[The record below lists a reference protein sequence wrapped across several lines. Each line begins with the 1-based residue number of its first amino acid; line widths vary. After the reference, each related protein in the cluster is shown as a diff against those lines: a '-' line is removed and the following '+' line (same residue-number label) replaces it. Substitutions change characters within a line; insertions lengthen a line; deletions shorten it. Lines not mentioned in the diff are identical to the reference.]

1 MGKKSRLKK
10 ETKQRQMEEAIKKP
24 VEAETKAFLKTRR
37 VAVGKAY
44 RLSYLISMIVNF
56 MVYRSIKTGI
66 QLPSVRPN
74 EEELDENRLEG
85 LHTDL
90 GLECGN
96 LGIEPRDVIAEVVS
110 PLAGNE
116 VLMGKVLKKNYDIL
130 ESLIPSE
137 NFRQMMEGQIEDP
150 DTWGDSLSN
159 YEERKGDY
167 FEALK
172 DLFALDLATV
182 RSGLEG
188 DAGVTDYEGNLEQIK
203 EKYDIEPE
211 DFEKLRRRATEFLRV
226 AFANYLEI
234 DFQLVREEVD
244 AKFYGMKPEEAS
256 WLTG

>member
-10 ETKQRQMEEAIKKP
+10 GKKQYQLEEAIKKP

-74 EEELDENRLEG
+74 EEELDENRLQG

-90 GLECGN
+90 GLECGI
-96 LGIEPRDVIAEVVS
+96 LGIEFQDVIAEVVS

-137 NFRQMMEGQIEDP
+137 NFRQMMEGQIENP

-167 FEALK
+167 FEAIKELFRY
-172 DLFALDLATV
+172 DLSIV
-182 RSGLEG
+182 RSDVDEG
-188 DAGVTDYEGNLEQIK
+188 FQEPDPGKKLAQIK
-203 EKYDIEPE
+203 EKYGFESE

-234 DFQLVREEVD
+234 DFQGVRMEVD
-244 AKFYGMKPEEAS
+244 ARA
-256 WLTG
+256 